1 MIIKGYRVGPLL
13 RATGREALD
22 DNIMG
27 LAAQTA
33 YYFFFSLFPLFLF
46 AAPLL
51 ALIGDKQEMIEALM
65 SRLAGTLPGSAIDL
79 VQGVI
84 EDVVLAEGAPGLVSI
99 GAVLAAW
106 AGSNIFNG
114 LIDALNRAYD
124 VDEGR
129 TWWRKRLIALAS
141 VVAAG
146 LVMLTA
152 TAVMLAGEEIAGWL
166 GRGIGLGDDAV
177 MVWTIAQYPIALAL
191 LVGTAWMIYY
201 FLPNIRQD
209 KTQVLV
215 GALVATMLWIIVTL
229 LFRAYVVNFGS
240 YSKTYGTVGGVIA
253 LLTWMYLSMLVLLIG
268 GELNAEIH
276 HGTGALEPRAG
287 AVYVGQVLSG
297 STSRAPST
305 ERVERAIPSRL
316 RAP

>member
-1 MIIKGYRVGPLL
+1 MIIKGYRVGPLV
-13 RATGREALD
+13 RATGKEVLD

-33 YYFFFSLFPLFLF
+33 YYFFFSLFPLILF
-46 AAPLL
+46 TAPLL
-51 ALIGDKQEMIEALM
+51 GLLGDKQAMIEGIM
-65 SRLAGTLPGSAIDL
+65 DRVAGTLPGDALDL
-79 VQGVI
+79 VRGVVQ
-84 EDVVLAEGAPGLVSI
+84 EVVLTEGAPGLMSI

-124 VDEGR
+124 VEEGR
-129 TWWRKRLIALAS
+129 PWWKKRLIALAS

-146 LVMLTA
+146 LVLLTA
-152 TAVMLAGEEIAGWL
+152 TAIMLGGAEIAEWV
-166 GRGIGLGDDAV
+166 GRQLGLGDDAV
-177 MVWTIAQYPIALAL
+177 SLWTVGQYPIALGL
-191 LVGTAWMIYY
+191 LIGTAWMIYY

-215 GALVATMLWIIVTL
+215 GAIVATVLWIVVTL
-229 LFRAYVVNFGS
+229 LFRAYVVNFGA

-253 LLTWMYLSMLVLLIG
+253 LLTWMYLSMLVLLVG

-287 AVYVGQVLSG
+287 AVDVGQVLSG

-305 ERVERAIPSRL
+305 ERVERAVPHEAHIP
-316 RAP
+316 

>member
-13 RATGREALD
+13 RATGREVLD

-65 SRLAGTLPGSAIDL
+65 SRLAGTLPGTAIDL

-152 TAVMLAGEEIAGWL
+152 TAVMLGGEQIAEWL

-177 MVWTIAQYPIALAL
+177 MVWTIAQYPVALAL

-215 GALVATMLWIIVTL
+215 GALIATMLWIIVTL

-297 STSRAPST
+297 SMTRSASN
-305 ERVERAIPSRL
+305 ERVEKAQPVAAGL
-316 RAP
+316 G

>member
-1 MIIKGYRVGPLL
+1 MIIKGYRVAPLL
-13 RATGREALD
+13 RGTAKEVLD
-22 DNIMG
+22 DDIMG

-51 ALIGDKQEMIEALM
+51 GILGDKQEIIDRAMVQ
-65 SRLAGTLPGSAIDL
+65 LAGTLPGSALDL
-79 VQGVI
+79 VRGVVQ
-84 EDVVLAEGAPGLVSI
+84 DVVLAEGAPGLISV

-124 VDEGR
+124 ITETR
-129 TWWRKRLIALAS
+129 KWWRKRLLALAS
-141 VVAAG
+141 VVTAG
-146 LVMLTA
+146 LVLLAATTIMLG
-152 TAVMLAGEEIAGWL
+152 GEAIAEWL
-166 GRGIGLGDDAV
+166 GDQLNLGDGAV
-177 MVWTIAQYPIALAL
+177 TTWKLLQYPIALAL
-191 LVGTAWMIYY
+191 LIGTAWMVYY
-201 FLPNIRQD
+201 FLPNLRQD
-209 KTQVLV
+209 RRQVLV
-215 GALVATMLWIIVTL
+215 GAVVATVLWVVVTL

-287 AVYVGQVLSG
+287 AVYAGQVLSG
-297 STSRAPST
+297 SMSRSASN
-305 ERVERAIPSRL
+305 ERVERAQPLSAT
-316 RAP
+316 AP